1 MVTLN
6 QEQKRI
12 VEDTE
17 GVKLVISGPGTGKTT
32 TVTHFLANLLA
43 IGKARPEEILAVTFT
58 VKAAR
63 EMRERVRVLTG
74 EKPDVSTIHSFARR
88 ILCTFPPKGFTA
100 DFSIIDEK
108 HESRLI
114 RRLLAAAKLDTHP
127 QAVKEFLTLAR
138 NTRDNSIL
146 ENNKLTGLYNA
157 YMQELKRNNAMD
169 FDALLT
175 WAAWTFENN
184 PGAVE
189 FYRDKYHYILV
200 DEFQDTSQIQYALI
214 RPLVADNLLCV
225 GDFDQSIYGFRGADI
240 NLILNLEQDYSGLAT
255 HFLQENYRCT
265 KTIVS
270 AANALIANNKMRQP
284 KPHLT
289 NRPEGKGIIC
299 KPCAD
304 PYTEASYIAKEIQA
318 AAQEDGKKWT
328 SFAILYRNNILSVPI
343 ARALSNKKIPFQV
356 VGDEDFFDLPEIK
369 NILCFFR
376 LLAQPDDL
384 EAKGDAISVLSNLGV
399 RDSRAKLPSLLE
411 YLVRQGDLVSI
422 YTAILEQTGMMKELE
437 RNTSQSGLKALENVK
452 ELENILTDMKN
463 IKIEDLLHFTE
474 EARSSDNENAVNL
487 LTIHKAK
494 GLEFDTVFIIGLD
507 DDTLPY
513 YLNQGRE
520 DIEEERRMLY
530 VAITR
535 AKNHLYLTYPRQ
547 KTVKDVKIRLSSSR
561 FIRELKLEAK
571 SIPPVIV
578 KGNIS
583 AAFQGR
589 PDYLAEAEASRKA
602 NPQGPWRDSTG
613 NRWGICKR
621 CSKFTRD
628 WGSFDG
634 DTNMCECND
643 CRYK

>member
-1 MVTLN
+1 MLTLN

-32 TVTHFLANLLA
+32 TITHFLANLLA
-43 IGKARPEEILAVTFT
+43 TDKARSEEILAVTFT

-108 HESRLI
+108 HEWRLI
-114 RRLLAAAKLDTHP
+114 QQLLAAAKLDIHP
-127 QAVKEFLTLAR
+127 QAVKELLTLAR

-146 ENNKLTGLYNA
+146 ERNKLTGLYNA
-157 YMQELKRNNAMD
+157 YMQELKRNNSMD

-184 PGAVE
+184 PDALE
-189 FYRDKYHYILV
+189 FYRNKYNYILI
-200 DEFQDTSQIQYALI
+200 DEFQDTSQIQYALL
-214 RPLVADNLLCV
+214 RPLVTDNLLCV
-225 GDFDQSIYGFRGADI
+225 GDFDQSIYGFRGADVNI
-240 NLILNLEQDYSGLAT
+240 ILHLEQDYSGLAT

-265 KTIVS
+265 KTIVR
-270 AANALIANNKMRQP
+270 AASVLIANNKKRQP

-304 PYTEASYIAKEIQA
+304 PYAEAGYIAKEIHG
-318 AAQEDGKKWT
+318 AAQDEDVKWA
-328 SFAILYRNNILSVPI
+328 SFAVLYRNNILSVPI
-343 ARALSNKKIPFQV
+343 ARALSKKKIPFQI
-356 VGDEDFFDLPEIK
+356 VGDKDFFDLPEIK

-376 LLAQPDDL
+376 LLAQPDDQ

-399 RDSRAKLPSLLE
+399 RASRAKLPSLLE

-452 ELENILTDMKN
+452 ELENILTDMRNK
-463 IKIEDLLHFTE
+463 KPVDFLLVTE
-474 EARSSDNENAVNL
+474 EARSSDNADAVNL

-513 YLNQGRE
+513 FQNQNRE
-520 DIEEERRMLY
+520 AIEEERRLLY
-530 VAITR
+530 VALTR
-535 AKNHLYLTYPRQ
+535 AKNRLYLTYPRQ
-547 KTVKDVKIRLSSSR
+547 KTVKDVKIRLSPSR
-561 FIRELKLEAK
+561 FIRELKLEVK
-571 SIPPVIV
+571 STPPVIV

-589 PDYLAEAEASRKA
+589 PDYQAEAEASRKE

-621 CSKFTRD
+621 CSKFTRN
-628 WGSFDG
+628 WWSLDG